1 MENLIDCRHTLCAM
15 AKPVPFLFVVYLT
28 MLEVSH
34 IIEYRSNIWVIL
46 RVNYELEITWEA
58 VVVA

>member
-1 MENLIDCRHTLCAM
+1 M
-15 AKPVPFLFVVYLT
+15 AKPVSFLFVIYLT

-34 IIEYRSNIWVIL
+34 IIEYRLNIWVIL

-58 VVVA
+58 VFVA